1 MCRVRHVNLGPHSP
15 KSDLSGAYGCTDSDD
30 DCRTDPRR
38 PGRTPH
44 GLMSGDML
52 LKLGGEPVSGVD
64 DLHRLPIADLAG
76 TEQSVEILRAGR
88 LVTRTVK
95 PELDA

>member
-1 MCRVRHVNLGPHSP
+1 V
-15 KSDLSGAYGCTDSDD
+15 SGTS
-30 DCRTDPRR
+30 TS
-38 PGRTPH
+38 GRTARKATYQRPTAAPTAMMIAELIPGGPAERD
-44 GLMSGDML
+44 GLMRGDVL

-64 DLHRLPIADLAG
+64 DLHCWLIADLAG

>member
-1 MCRVRHVNLGPHSP
+1 
-15 KSDLSGAYGCTDSDD
+15 
-30 DCRTDPRR
+30 
-38 PGRTPH
+38 
-44 GLMSGDML
+44 MSGDML

-64 DLHRLPIADLAG
+64 DLHRLPIADLAR